1 VYSIYGA
8 VVSNKKKRRPILPC
22 LLTAHQVGCA
32 HFYHRKPLKEIP
44 YIEKCSEK
52 ENAPQGFFEDA
63 DFERIASCLPE
74 GLKDFVWFG
83 YLTGWCKGEVS
94 HLEWRHVEDDTLRL
108 PPHMLKHKNGRMLI
122 IEGNPLKGL
131 HGGTPSDATT
141 FSESFSAI
149 RGSPSAVSTA
159 RGRRQSTGR

>member
-131 HGGTPSDATT
+131 HGGTP
-141 FSESFSAI
+141 
-149 RGSPSAVSTA
+149 
-159 RGRRQSTGR
+159 